1 MIQECLEYT
10 AGKALSLLMGGRI
23 FSAAAAAAG
32 SQTDQ
37 SLTTD
42 VQESVQEV
50 TSEATREVN
59 QFVQFFQDHLP
70 ELAAFGVRVILAFV
84 IFFIGSKAIKW
95 IRKLVRKSFERTNAD
110 AGVSQFVDSV
120 LKFGLYA
127 LLLFIIAT
135 KFGVESSSVAALIAS
150 AGVAIGLALQGSLS
164 NIAGGILI
172 LLLKPFA
179 VGDYIIV
186 TQEGIEGTVKEIQIF
201 YTKLA
206 TVDNQ
211 AVVVPNSILTN
222 NSLTNVTARPE
233 RKLDLKVGISYDADL
248 KKAKALIE
256 DMLLDD
262 PCIIQDEEIRVF
274 VDTLGDSAVIIGLRA
289 WVKTEEY
296 WTTRWRIM
304 EEIKLKFDEEGIDI
318 PYSQL
323 TVHVRGKEECICP
336 GAGREP
342 VRTEQSEKENP

>member
-1 MIQECLEYT
+1 MMRFGSI
-10 AGKALSLLMGGRI
+10 I
-23 FSAAAAAAG
+23 SAAAAAAADV
-32 SQTDQ
+32 TNE
-37 SLTTD
+37 SLGTD

-50 TSEATREVN
+50 TSEATQEVN
-59 QFVQFFQDHLP
+59 RIVQFFEDHIPDLV
-70 ELAAFGVRVILAFV
+70 AFGIQVLLALVFFFV
-84 IFFIGSKAIKW
+84 GSKIIKW
-95 IRKLVRKSFERTNAD
+95 IRKIVKKSFERANAD
-110 AGVSQFVDSV
+110 AGVSQFVDSM

-150 AGVAIGLALQGSLS
+150 AGVAVGLALQGSLS
-164 NIAGGILI
+164 NFAGGILI

-179 VGDYIIV
+179 VGDYIVV

-211 AVVVPNSILTN
+211 TVVVPNSILTN

-248 KKAKALIE
+248 KKAKSLIE
-256 DMLLDD
+256 DMLLHDES
-262 PCIIQDEEIRVF
+262 IIQDEEIRVF
-274 VDTLGDSAVIIGLRA
+274 VASLGDSAVMIGLRA

-296 WTTRWRIM
+296 WATRWRLM
-304 EEIKLKFDEEGIDI
+304 EEIKLTFDAEGIDI
-318 PYSQL
+318 PYNQL
-323 TVHVRGKEECICP
+323 TVHVREE
-336 GAGREP
+336 G
-342 VRTEQSEKENP
+342 

>member
-1 MIQECLEYT
+1 M
-10 AGKALSLLMGGRI
+10 LSAFVTGRL
-23 FSAAAAAAG
+23 FPAAAAG
-32 SQTDQ
+32 AADVTDN
-37 SLTTD
+37 SLPSD

-50 TSEATREVN
+50 TSEATQEVN
-59 QFVQFFQDHLP
+59 QFVQFFEDHIPDLV
-70 ELAAFGVRVILAFV
+70 AFGVRVLLALILFFV
-84 IFFIGSKAIKW
+84 GSKIIKW
-95 IRKLVRKSFERTNAD
+95 IRKVVRKSFERTNAD
-110 AGVSQFVDSV
+110 AGVSQFVDSM

-150 AGVAIGLALQGSLS
+150 AGVAIGLAVQGSLS
-164 NIAGGILI
+164 NFAGGVLI

-211 AVVVPNSILTN
+211 TVVVPNSILTN

-248 KKAKALIE
+248 KKAKSLIE
-256 DMLLDD
+256 DMLLHDES
-262 PCIIQDEEIRVF
+262 IIQDEEIRVF
-274 VDTLGDSAVIIGLRA
+274 VDSLGDSAVMIGLRA

-296 WTTRWRIM
+296 WTTRWRLM
-304 EEIKLKFDEEGIDI
+304 EEIKLTFDAEGIDI
-318 PYSQL
+318 PYNQL
-323 TVHVRGKEECICP
+323 TVHVH
-336 GAGREP
+336 
-342 VRTEQSEKENP
+342 EQEKNRK